1 MRLANLHHSNI
12 GGLLLE
18 AFYSH
23 QHSWWFIVAKA
34 PTKPPRASGAGRQ
47 PAYDRLQVVAR
58 KIRIRGRHGNV
69 FPVSAG

>member
-34 PTKPPRASGAGRQ
+34 PMKAGRMRA
-47 PAYDRLQVVAR
+47 PLDP
-58 KIRIRGRHGNV
+58 GNH
-69 FPVSAG
+69 FYL

>member
-34 PTKPPRASGAGRQ
+34 PIKAAAVTLSQQQLFSLFRMKWQLSKEIVI
-47 PAYDRLQVVAR
+47 RLTA
-58 KIRIRGRHGNV
+58 NV
-69 FPVSAG
+69 F